1 MIKYYLIDDDM
12 AIIKTLEN
20 IIIKEKL
27 GDVIGYNVNPEKAIS
42 EIKTLKVDIV
52 LVDLLMSEKDGVSV
66 VEELKTIT
74 PDTRF
79 IMISK
84 VSDKEMVGDAYA
96 AGVDFFINKPLNII
110 EIKRVLENT
119 NNIIHNEKALKNI
132 EGILGSVGGASGTST
147 TAIKVDD
154 GKEDNIK
161 SIKLFLGHLGLVG
174 EKGTTDILNTCQY
187 MIKNKEEYNKETL
200 QAVAESVDDTAK
212 NVEQRIRRTI
222 KKGLTNVA
230 IIAIDD
236 FGNEVVEYYANYVY
250 DFASL
255 KEEMEFVKGNAE
267 TGGRIK
273 INRFIEGL
281 LTYIE
286 D

>member
-1 MIKYYLIDDDM
+1 MMKYYLIDDDM

-20 IIIKEKL
+20 IIVKEKL
-27 GDVIGYNVNPEKAIS
+27 GDVIGYNINPEKAIT

-52 LVDLLMSEKDGVSV
+52 LIDLLMSEKDGISV
-66 VEELKTIT
+66 VKELKAVT
-74 PDTRF
+74 PNTRF

-84 VSDKEMVGDAYA
+84 VSDKEMVGDAYG

-119 NNIIHNEKALKNI
+119 NNVINNENVLKNI
-132 EGILGSVGGASGTST
+132 EGILGAVGSMPVAETKPDSSN
-147 TAIKVDD
+147 
-154 GKEDNIK
+154 ENNMK
-161 SIKLFLGHLGLVG
+161 SIKHFLGNLGLVG
-174 EKGTTDILNTCQY
+174 EKGATDILNTCKY
-187 MIKNKEEYNKETL
+187 MIENQVEYNKETL
-200 QAVAESVDDTAK
+200 QAVADLMDDTAK

-236 FGNEVVEYYANYVY
+236 FGSEIVEFYGNYVY

-255 KEEMEFVKGNAE
+255 KEEMEFVKGNSQ

-286 D
+286 

>member
-1 MIKYYLIDDDM
+1 MKYYLIDDDM

-20 IIIKEKL
+20 IIVKEKL
-27 GDVIGYNVNPEKAIS
+27 GDVIGYNINPEKAIT

-52 LVDLLMSEKDGVSV
+52 LIDLLMSEKDGISV
-66 VEELKTIT
+66 VKELKAVT
-74 PDTRF
+74 PNTRF

-84 VSDKEMVGDAYA
+84 VSDKEMVGDAYG

-119 NNIIHNEKALKNI
+119 NNVINNENVLKNI
-132 EGILGSVGGASGTST
+132 EGILGAVGSMPVAETKPDSSN
-147 TAIKVDD
+147 
-154 GKEDNIK
+154 ENNMK
-161 SIKLFLGHLGLVG
+161 SIKHFLGNLGLVG
-174 EKGTTDILNTCQY
+174 EKGATDILNTCKY
-187 MIKNKEEYNKETL
+187 MIENQVEYNKETL
-200 QAVAESVDDTAK
+200 QAVADLMDDTAK

-236 FGNEVVEYYANYVY
+236 FGSEIVEFYGNYVY

-255 KEEMEFVKGNAE
+255 KEEMEFVKGNSQ

-286 D
+286 